1 MPVTTALPETTYFT
15 KKDSSGNSN
24 IGFPGTQAQATAAEV
39 AARLEIASRE
49 AATALTGGSIVLA
62 R

>member
-1 MPVTTALPETTYFT
+1 MASSLPEVAYFT

-24 IGFPGTQAQATAAEV
+24 IGYPGTQAQATAAEAIARTEL
-39 AARLEIASRE
+39 AARD
-49 AATALTGGSIVLA
+49 AATSVTGGSITLA

>member
-1 MPVTTALPETTYFT
+1 MASSFLPEVSYFT

-24 IGFPGTQAQATAAEV
+24 IGYPGTQAQATAAEAV
-39 AARLEIASRE
+39 ARTEIASRE
-49 AATALTGGSIVLA
+49 LATTLTGGSIAVA